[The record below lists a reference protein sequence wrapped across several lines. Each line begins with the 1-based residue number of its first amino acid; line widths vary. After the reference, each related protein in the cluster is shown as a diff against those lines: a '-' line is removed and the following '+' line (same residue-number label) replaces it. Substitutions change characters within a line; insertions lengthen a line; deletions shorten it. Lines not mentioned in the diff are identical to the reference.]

1 MNTSKNV
8 DFIER
13 YVAAVGREL
22 PANLRDDIENEL
34 RSSLLDMLEDRLQ
47 QGSNLSEEQVVLEM
61 LQSMA
66 PPKLMARRYTGSR
79 SLIGPEI
86 YPAFV
91 VTTRITLIVLAV
103 VYLTGVLMGL
113 ATLPGGQLVDQI
125 GDSLVG
131 LMVSALSSF
140 GGLVLLFVLLERFA
154 MGGQGASVET
164 WKPQALLAVKVPDL
178 VRPFSALSKIV
189 FALALIVLIDFFPQW
204 VGVSYYRAGQ
214 WYHIPAL
221 TERFS
226 TFVWP
231 IHILVVAV
239 VLFNLALLRWGSW
252 DQRSKWIQFGIS
264 LFQLVLILAMIRGPA
279 VLALEATGI
288 TLIGRIDVNGDL
300 LLWLWLVV
308 AGLRFGRWIAENEL
322 YASIPVQRWQ
332 RTR

>member
-1 MNTSKNV
+1 MNTSTDV

-22 PANLRDDIENEL
+22 PANMRDDVENEL
-34 RSSLLDMLEDRLQ
+34 RSSLLDMLEDRMQ
-47 QGSNLSEEQVVLEM
+47 QGTNLSEEQVVLEM
-61 LQSMA
+61 LQSMES
-66 PPKLMARRYTGSR
+66 PKRMARRYKDSP

-91 VTTRITLIVLAV
+91 VATRITLIVLAV
-103 VYLTGVLMGL
+103 VYLAGVLMGL
-113 ATLPGGQLVDQI
+113 AALPNGQLLDQI
-125 GDSLVG
+125 GKSLAG
-131 LMVSALSSF
+131 LLVSALSSF

-154 MGGQGASVET
+154 MGEEGASVET
-164 WKPQALLAVKVPDL
+164 WKPQALPAMKAPDL
-178 VRPFSALSKIV
+178 IQPLSAVLKIV

-204 VGVSYYRAGQ
+204 VGVSYYRGGQ

-221 TERFS
+221 TERFP

-252 DQRSKWIQFGIS
+252 DRRSKWIQFGIS
-264 LFQLVLILAMIRGPA
+264 LFQLVLILAMIRGPE
-279 VLALEATGI
+279 VLALEASGI
-288 TLIGRIDVNGDL
+288 ASFGSIEFNGDL
-300 LLWLWLVV
+300 LLWLWFVI
-308 AGLRFGRWIAENEL
+308 AMLRFGRWIAENEL